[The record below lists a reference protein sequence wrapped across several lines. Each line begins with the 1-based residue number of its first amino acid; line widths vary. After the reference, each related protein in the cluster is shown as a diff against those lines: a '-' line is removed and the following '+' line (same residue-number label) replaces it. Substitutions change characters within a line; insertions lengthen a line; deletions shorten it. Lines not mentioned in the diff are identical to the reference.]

1 MSALWSWSPIVAHR
15 CGGRLAPE
23 NSIEGLHRAAE
34 AGIVAVEFDVMLAQ
48 CGTPVVIHDETLERT
63 TDGKG
68 EVARTPWD
76 RLKAL
81 RLRDAHGRLTRHT
94 LPCFEDV
101 LLTCARLGLA
111 ANIEIKPS
119 SGMAAATGRHVA
131 ALTRQLI
138 RHHPMPV
145 LLTSFERSA
154 LDAAMSEAPELA
166 YGHLFDGDAQEA
178 MDTGDLSGYSQLV
191 FNARRV
197 TEASVRQAM
206 KCGYGVAVYTVNDVA
221 EARRMRAWGVAGVI
235 SDEPK
240 HLADAL
246 GDGSL
251 A

>member
-1 MSALWSWSPIVAHR
+1 
-15 CGGRLAPE
+15 
-23 NSIEGLHRAAE
+23 
-34 AGIVAVEFDVMLAQ
+34 MLAQ

-68 EVARTPWD
+68 EVALTPWE

-81 RLRDAHGRLTRHT
+81 RLRDAHGRLTRDT

-119 SGMAAATGRHVA
+119 AGMAERTGRHVA
-131 ALTRQLI
+131 MLTRQLI
-138 RHHPMPV
+138 RCHSVPV
-145 LLTSFERSA
+145 LLTSFERTA
-154 LDAAMSEAPELA
+154 LDAAMSEAPDLA
-166 YGHLFDGDAQEA
+166 YGHLFDGDAQQA
-178 MDTGDLSGYSQLV
+178 MDTGDLTGCSQLV

-206 KCGYGVAVYTVNDVA
+206 KYGYGVAVYTVNDVA
-221 EARRMRAWGVAGVI
+221 EARRMRSWGVAGVI
-235 SDEPK
+235 SDEPER
-240 HLADAL
+240 LADAL
-246 GDGSL
+246 GNGLL